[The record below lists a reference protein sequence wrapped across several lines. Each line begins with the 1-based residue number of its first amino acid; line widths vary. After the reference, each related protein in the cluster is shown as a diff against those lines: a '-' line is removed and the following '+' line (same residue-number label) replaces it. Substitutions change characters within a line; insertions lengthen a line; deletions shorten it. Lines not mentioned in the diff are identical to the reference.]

1 MSWRPF
7 EWAFFWPALA
17 FVAVTTGVL
26 VARGLLLS
34 ALRRAAPGSGG
45 AALADSIRLP
55 SLLWA
60 VVIGFFVGLE
70 TAELPARLAEQFR
83 HLLRA
88 AIILSVTITAA
99 GVAGT
104 LVARAG
110 ERRALTAAVTGWAHT
125 SVRLAILIVGGL
137 VLMSSLGI
145 QVAPILTA
153 LGVGG
158 LAVALAL
165 QDTLSN
171 LFAGLHLLADRPI
184 RIGDYVKIS
193 EGNVEGYVVDIG
205 WRSTRIRM
213 LANNIVVLPNQKVAQ
228 SVITN
233 FDLPAPRMGIGIQ
246 VSVDYAN
253 DPDRVEAVLTD
264 EAVRAVG
271 EVPGLLGDPAPSA
284 RLIPG
289 FGASSLD
296 FTIGCQV
303 ATFTDQYFVQHE
315 LRRRILRRLRAERI
329 ALPLAV
335 RTVQLR
341 LDAQGVLR
349 ETIEESGEAGPLPD
363 EREQGQSP
371 QHRHA

>member
-7 EWAFFWPALA
+7 EWEFFLPTLA
-17 FVAVTTGVL
+17 FVGVTIAVL

-34 ALRRAAPGSGG
+34 TLRRSAPGGG
-45 AALADSIRLP
+45 ASALADSIRLP

-60 VVIGFFVGLE
+60 VVFGFYVGLE

-83 HLLRA
+83 HVLRA

-104 LVARAG
+104 LISRAG
-110 ERRALTAAVTGWAHT
+110 ERRSLTAAVTGWAQT
-125 SVRLAILIVGGL
+125 SVRIGILLVGTL
-137 VLMSSLGI
+137 VLLGSYGI

-171 LFAGLHLLADRPI
+171 LFAGFHLLADRPI

-233 FDLPAPRMGIGIQ
+233 FDLPAPRMGMGVQ
-246 VSVDYAN
+246 VSVDYAS
-253 DPDRVEAVLTD
+253 DPDRVEAILTD
-264 EAVRAVG
+264 EAVRAAA
-271 EVPGLLGDPAPSA
+271 EVPGLLGDPPPSA

-289 FGASSLD
+289 FGPSSLD
-296 FTIGCQV
+296 FTVNCQV

-315 LRRRILRRLRAERI
+315 LRRRILRRLRVEGI
-329 ALPLAV
+329 ELPLGV

-341 LDAQGVLR
+341 LDARGVLR
-349 ETIEESGEAGPLPD
+349 ETTEDSGESRPLAH
-363 EREQGQSP
+363 EREQDKAP
-371 QHRHA
+371 QHRDA

>member
-1 MSWRPF
+1 MSWQLF
-7 EWAFFWPALA
+7 EWQLFLPTLA
-17 FVAVTTGVL
+17 FVAVTIGAL

-34 ALRRAAPGSGG
+34 TLRRSTPGSGA
-45 AALADSIRLP
+45 AALAESIRLP

-60 VVIGFFVGLE
+60 VVIGFYVGLE
-70 TAELPARLAEQFR
+70 TADLPARLAEQFR
-83 HLLRA
+83 HVLRA
-88 AIILSVTITAA
+88 ATILSVTITAA

-125 SVRLAILIVGGL
+125 SVRLGILLVGTL

-184 RIGDYVKIS
+184 RIGDYVKIL

-213 LANNIVVLPNQKVAQ
+213 LANNIVILPNQKVAQ

-233 FDLPAPRMGIGIQ
+233 FDLPAPRMGMGVQ

-271 EVPGLLGDPAPSA
+271 EVPGLLGDPPPSA

-289 FGASSLD
+289 FGPGSLD
-296 FTIGCQV
+296 FTVGCQV

-315 LRRRILRRLRAERI
+315 LRRRILRRLRAEGI
-329 ALPLAV
+329 ELPLGV

-341 LDAQGVLR
+341 LDARGVLR
-349 ETIEESGEAGPLPD
+349 ETAEDSGEPRPLAHD
-363 EREQGQSP
+363 HQQGQTS
-371 QHRHA
+371 QHRDA